1 MAPSGHW
8 QSLPHSPA
16 RLVSL
21 TTMFIGVH
29 SASFGSSDV
38 GGSDGGSGG
47 GDGGGVATQCQRIAA
62 GSIARQRKIF
72 TPTSVVK
79 LRKHA
84 QDSALALPSGSLRC
98 RTAAAGSPGGAHLN
112 RVFVCLRRPFVS
124 GGEKAIEKAPHQP
137 NTDVCVRA
145 WARAVYRS
153 GSPIVSLRSACP
165 IVFTPKQC
173 ICIR

>member
-145 WARAVYRS
+145 WAGAVYRI
-153 GSPIVSLRSACP
+153 GFACP